1 MTVCSRYSP
10 LKIMKIHNIKGLL
23 LVTAIVACGVAVAP
37 SAQAADLPTIT
48 VVGQRPNTIT
58 LDRLRELLNP
68 FSWGSSDFGD
78 SIQEPGGEGTA
89 SEPTVVS
96 LLITNDM
103 LNGCAASP
111 QTRAQAVST
120 ALSADVKYNP
130 NTALVLGTV
139 VDVSFGVNAY
149 GGRAVEQ
156 FTIVAIANNV
166 VTVSAVPGS
175 YSCN

>member
-1 MTVCSRYSP
+1 
-10 LKIMKIHNIKGLL
+10 MKIHNFKALL
-23 LVTAIVACGVAVAP
+23 LLTAMVAGGVAIA
-37 SAQAADLPTIT
+37 SLAQAADLPTIT
-48 VVGQRPNTIT
+48 VVGQRPNIIT

-78 SIQEPGGEGTA
+78 GIQEPGGEGTA
-89 SEPTVVS
+89 AQPTAVS
-96 LLITNDM
+96 LLITNDL

-111 QTRAQAVST
+111 QARAQAVST

-130 NTALVLGTV
+130 NTVLAVGTA

-156 FTIVAIANNV
+156 FTITSIANSI